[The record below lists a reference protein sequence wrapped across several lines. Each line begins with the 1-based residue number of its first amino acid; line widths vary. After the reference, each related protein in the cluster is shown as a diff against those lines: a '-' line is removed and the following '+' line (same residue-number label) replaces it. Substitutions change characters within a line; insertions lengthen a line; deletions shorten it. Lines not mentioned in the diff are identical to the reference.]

1 MKCGGWKPAWL
12 NEQVFNLVD
21 IIHCPRGGN
30 WVSIFPHKNRKSPRN
45 GYRHIS
51 LSSSFLTLP
60 GRASVSLLLPK
71 KEDELLSFSLSCDE
85 NLFVLLWTLFRTWMV
100 MDFYTHSS
108 VSLFLLPSL
117 YPDKTFKISKFCC
130 YYLGF

>member
-51 LSSSFLTLP
+51 LSSSFLTPP
-60 GRASVSLLLPK
+60 GRASVSFCLRK
-71 KEDELLSFSLSCDE
+71 KKMNCYPFLSPVMKTYLFSFEHCSEPEWSWISTHTVQYHCFFCHLYTQIKHLKFP
-85 NLFVLLWTLFRTWMV
+85 NFVVIT
-100 MDFYTHSS
+100 
-108 VSLFLLPSL
+108 
-117 YPDKTFKISKFCC
+117 
-130 YYLGF
+130 